1 MQTVTVPQPL
11 PMGLQAAVAQAGHVL
26 IYMDG
31 NWVAD
36 DAAAVSAL
44 ITNYSPLAAT
54 QAAAIAQVEAQLAAK
69 MAAGFTY
76 NGVLIGIGQADIIN
90 INAMGSTAMVTL
102 QAAALNAT
110 VPAWPANFAWLPQ
123 GEGASLP
130 LTAQEMLSFAAAVSH
145 YVSALILYQD
155 ILVEQIK
162 AATTVA
168 AVNAVL
174 AGASWPSS

>member
-1 MQTVTVPQPL
+1 
-11 PMGLQAAVAQAGHVL
+11 
-26 IYMDG
+26 
-31 NWVAD
+31 
-36 DAAAVSAL
+36 
-44 ITNYSPLAAT
+44 
-54 QAAAIAQVEAQLAAK
+54 
-69 MAAGFTY
+69 
-76 NGVLIGIGQADIIN
+76 
-90 INAMGSTAMVTL
+90 
-102 QAAALNAT
+102 